1 MPLTTCPDCG
11 SSASDRAEAC
21 PACGRPFRP
30 GGPVRTRSNQTQLI
44 EFTAKRY
51 KAMLALGWL
60 IFLTGLLILAA
71 SLTRSDAAHLVRTVG
86 LLATTA
92 GFAWLAL
99 TRIIIWWK
107 HG

>member
-1 MPLTTCPDCG
+1 VPLITCPDCG
-11 SSASDRAEAC
+11 SSASDQAEVC
-21 PACGRPFRP
+21 PSCGFPLSA

-44 EFTAKRY
+44 EFTGKRY

-71 SLTRSDAAHLVRTVG
+71 SLTRSDAARLIRTIG
-86 LLATTA
+86 LWMTGA

-99 TRIIIWWK
+99 TRIVIWWK